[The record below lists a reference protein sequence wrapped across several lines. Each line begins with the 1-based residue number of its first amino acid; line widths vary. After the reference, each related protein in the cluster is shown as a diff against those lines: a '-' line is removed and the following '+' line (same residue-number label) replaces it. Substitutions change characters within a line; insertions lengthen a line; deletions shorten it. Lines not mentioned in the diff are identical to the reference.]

1 MRAMNSFRPE
11 TDALKAVSVALE
23 FAPRIMFVCDVNGD
37 ILVANRA
44 ARNRCAI
51 HPLDRL
57 SDCSD
62 TPEAQIQ
69 KTLRA
74 AIGSSQAVPSRLA
87 LADCEQGFQ
96 FWRIDPLP
104 GFDSPLVMIKSDPE
118 TSLAARLVSVSD
130 QYEIGRKKLEVA
142 QLERD
147 QLHRQAR
154 RLERL
159 ADTDRMTGLFNAVAF
174 EKRCKTALWKGD
186 YTGALAF
193 IDLDDFKP
201 INDLHGHDAGDFVIR
216 TIAQRLVAA
225 TRDGDLVA
233 RLGGDEFGIWL
244 KGLDESN
251 FAPLIDRFK
260 KTVEAP
266 LDWISPAN
274 AGVTRLHVHMSIG
287 VAIAPDDGQRFSSL
301 KSCADK
307 RMYAHKAASK
317 QRV

>member
-1 MRAMNSFRPE
+1 MNSFRPE
-11 TDALKAVSVALE
+11 TDALQAISVALE
-23 FAPRIMFVCDVNGD
+23 FAPRIMFVCDVDGE

-44 ARNRCAI
+44 ARKRCAI

-62 TPEAQIQ
+62 TPEAHIRQR
-69 KTLRA
+69 LRA
-74 AIGSSQAVPSRLA
+74 AIGSSQAIPTRLA
-87 LADCEQGFQ
+87 LGDCEQGFQ

-104 GFDSPLVMIKSDPE
+104 GFDRPLVMVKSDPE

-130 QYEIGRKKLEVA
+130 QYEIDRKKLKVA
-142 QLERD
+142 QSERD
-147 QLHRQAR
+147 RLHKQAR

-174 EKRCKTALWKGD
+174 EKRCKTALWKAN
-186 YTGALAF
+186 YTGGLAY

-201 INDLHGHDAGDFVIR
+201 INDRYGHDAGDFVIR
-216 TIAQRLVAA
+216 TVAQRLVAA
-225 TRDGDLVA
+225 TRHGDVVA

-244 KGLDESN
+244 KGLDASN
-251 FAPLIDRFK
+251 LARLINRFK

-266 LDWISPAN
+266 LDWVPQNQS
-274 AGVTRLHVHMSIG
+274 GVTQLHVHMSIG
-287 VAIAPDDGQRFSSL
+287 VAIAPDDGQRFSNL

-307 RMYAHKAASK
+307 RMYASKAAGK
-317 QRV
+317 QRA